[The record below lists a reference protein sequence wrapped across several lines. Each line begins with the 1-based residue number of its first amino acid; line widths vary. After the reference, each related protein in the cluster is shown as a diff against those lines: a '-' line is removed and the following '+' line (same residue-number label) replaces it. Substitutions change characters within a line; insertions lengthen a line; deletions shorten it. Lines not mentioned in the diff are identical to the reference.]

1 MSSIPFA
8 SLGVISFMT
17 VFDWDPRV
25 VYVGV
30 VYQPEEVTSARTKV
44 VLPGWTTTDG

>member
-17 VFDWDPRV
+17 VFDWDPESGIRGR
-25 VYVGV
+25 GV
-30 VYQPEEVTSARTKV
+30 PARRSDTS
-44 VLPGWTTTDG
+44 